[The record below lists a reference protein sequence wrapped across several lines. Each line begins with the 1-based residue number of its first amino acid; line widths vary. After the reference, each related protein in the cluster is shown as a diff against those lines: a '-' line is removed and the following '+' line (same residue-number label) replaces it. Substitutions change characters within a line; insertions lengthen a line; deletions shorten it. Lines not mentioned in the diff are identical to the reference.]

1 MGDLDSETDSNH
13 DTALTLACAGGH
25 EELVTLLL
33 SRGADIEHR
42 DKKGFTPLILAA
54 TAGHDKVCE
63 ILLDHSADIEA
74 QSERTKDTPLSL
86 ACSGGRYEVVEVLLR
101 RNASKEHRN
110 VSDYTPL
117 ALAASGGYVTIIK
130 LLLAH
135 GAEINSRTGSK
146 LGISPLMLAAMNGHT
161 ASVKLLLDM
170 GSDINAQIETN
181 RNTALTLACF
191 QGRHEVVSL
200 LLDRKANVEHRAKT
214 GLTPLMEAA
223 SGGYTEVG
231 RVLLDKG
238 ADVNA
243 APVPSSRDTALTIAA
258 DKGHYRF
265 VELLLSRGAQ
275 VDVRNEKGNSSLWLA
290 ANGGH
295 LDVVQLLYS
304 AGADIDSQDNRKVSC
319 LMAAFR
325 KGHSKVVKWMVKH
338 VSQFPSDTEP
348 TRYIATISDK
358 DLLKKCHTCMEII
371 RVAKERQAAEAAK
384 NASNLLEELDREKN
398 LEESKKAAAARKRE
412 KKKRKKMEKLAEKG
426 LLPPD
431 QDDLDNKENED
442 FEAVTTEDEKEKT
455 PELSSLIHSSHSVG
469 LNHQQDSG
477 IDANSQASS

>member
-1 MGDLDSETDSNH
+1 MG
-13 DTALTLACAGGH
+13 
-25 EELVTLLL
+25 
-33 SRGADIEHR
+33 
-42 DKKGFTPLILAA
+42 
-54 TAGHDKVCE
+54 
-63 ILLDHSADIEA
+63 
-74 QSERTKDTPLSL
+74 
-86 ACSGGRYEVVEVLLR
+86 
-101 RNASKEHRN
+101 
-110 VSDYTPL
+110 
-117 ALAASGGYVTIIK
+117 
-130 LLLAH
+130 
-135 GAEINSRTGSK
+135 
-146 LGISPLMLAAMNGHT
+146 
-161 ASVKLLLDM
+161 
-170 GSDINAQIETN
+170 DINAQIETN

-223 SGGYTEVG
+223 SGGFVDVG

-243 APVPSSRDTALTIAA
+243 PPVPSSRDTALTIAA
-258 DKGHYRF
+258 DKGHCRF

-275 VDVRNEKGNSSLWLA
+275 VDVRNKKGNSSLWLA

-295 LDVVQLLYS
+295 LDVVQLLHS

-338 VSQFPSDTEP
+338 VSQFPSDTEL

-371 RVAKERQAAEAAK
+371 RVAKESKRPRLPK
-384 NASNLLEELDREKN
+384 NASNLLEELAREKN

-412 KKKRKKMEKLAEKG
+412 KKKRKKMEK
-426 LLPPD
+426 
-431 QDDLDNKENED
+431 
-442 FEAVTTEDEKEKT
+442 F
-455 PELSSLIHSSHSVG
+455 
-469 LNHQQDSG
+469 
-477 IDANSQASS
+477 

>member
-1 MGDLDSETDSNH
+1 MG
-13 DTALTLACAGGH
+13 
-25 EELVTLLL
+25 
-33 SRGADIEHR
+33 
-42 DKKGFTPLILAA
+42 
-54 TAGHDKVCE
+54 
-63 ILLDHSADIEA
+63 
-74 QSERTKDTPLSL
+74 
-86 ACSGGRYEVVEVLLR
+86 
-101 RNASKEHRN
+101 
-110 VSDYTPL
+110 
-117 ALAASGGYVTIIK
+117 
-130 LLLAH
+130 
-135 GAEINSRTGSK
+135 INSRTGSK

-223 SGGYTEVG
+223 SGGYVDVG
-231 RVLLDKG
+231 RVLLDKN

-243 APVPSSRDTALTIAA
+243 PPVPSSRDTALTIAA

-275 VDVRNEKGNSSLWLA
+275 VDVRNKKGNSSLWLA

-295 LDVVQLLYS
+295 IDVVQLLYS

-338 VSQFPSDTEP
+338 VAQYPSDQEL
-348 TRYIATISDK
+348 TRYIATINDK
-358 DLLKKCHTCMEII
+358 DLLKKCNTCMDII
-371 RVAKERQAAEAAK
+371 RVAKDRQAAEAAK
-384 NASNLLEELDREKN
+384 NANSLLEELDREKN
-398 LEESKKAAAARKRE
+398 IEESKKAAAARKRE
-412 KKKRKKMEKLAEKG
+412 KKKRKKMEKKG
-426 LLPPD
+426 GKDDSNDAKCGLD
-431 QDDLDNKENED
+431 DDDDLDIDGKD
-442 FEAVTTEDEKEKT
+442 DGDPLTGTEDEKEKT
-455 PELSSLIHSSHSVG
+455 PEILDEPAMRLDHHSSKGSGKG
-469 LNHQQDSG
+469 LIGMNSNSNEGDSG
-477 IDANSQASS
+477 IDANSQGSSASREDKMEGQGIQNNKDLSNDFKDQTTKKTKNKSKKGKINRENTNTSTKEREKNERNAASSLSPSDHEPTPPFLMQHLSN